1 MASGFLRNTVVLMT
15 GSGMA
20 QLFTLGITLLLARV
34 YSDVDFGVMAIFAAT
49 QVILAELS
57 NARYDNAIMLP
68 KESNRAASLLGLCW
82 LIGFGVSIFVFMGV
96 FAAEQLLSGLVAE
109 SKVWALLH
117 WLPLSCLLGAI
128 LQPLT
133 VYLNRNN
140 QYRTIAVAKVL
151 QAFGTG
157 LTSLYLGY
165 AGWGAMGLL
174 VGFVVGQLLALMFSI
189 TALSISNFGQFF
201 QRTEMRLVAIEY
213 KHFPLYSSTSTL
225 LNTFSRQVPVY
236 LLQYFF
242 NSAIVGQ
249 FSMANR
255 LLGTP
260 VLLVAQSF
268 GQVFYQRAAREHEL
282 EHHSSFLS
290 LVVKTTRNLFALG
303 ILPVLL
309 LGIAGPQL
317 FALALGPKWL
327 EAGVFA
333 QYLAPW
339 FLLLFT
345 VNPLTYVLNIK
356 AKLGFELWYNVA
368 IFIARTAVLGWFGYA
383 GEPVWAIVGFAL
395 VGVLFNGFML
405 GYIWYISGAD
415 KLGWQ
420 KAWEAVWHKS

>member
-1 MASGFLRNTVVLMT
+1 MASGFLKNTLVLMT
-15 GSGMA
+15 GSGLA
-20 QLFTLGITLLLARV
+20 QVFTLGITLLLARV
-34 YSDVDFGVMAIFAAT
+34 YDDVDFGIMAIFAAT
-49 QVILAELS
+49 QMILAELS

-68 KESNRAASLLGLCW
+68 KENNLAASLLGLCW
-82 LIGFGVSIFVFMGV
+82 LIGLGVSGIALLGV
-96 FAAEQLLSGLVAE
+96 LGAELLLADWATEEG
-109 SKVWALLH
+109 VWQLLH
-117 WLPLSCLLGAI
+117 WLPLSCLLGAV

-140 QYRTIAVAKVL
+140 QYRAIATAKVL

-165 AGWGAMGLL
+165 NGWGAMGLL
-174 VGFVVGQLLALMFSI
+174 VGFIVGQGAALLFSI
-189 TALSISNFGQFF
+189 TALSFSNLGQYFDKRGM
-201 QRTEMRLVAIEY
+201 QVVAKEY
-213 KHFPLYSSTSTL
+213 KHFPLYSSASTL

-242 NSAIVGQ
+242 NAGVVGQ

-268 GQVFYQRAAREHEL
+268 GQVFYQRAAREHDL
-282 EHHSSFLS
+282 GHHSSFLA
-290 LVVKTTRNLFALG
+290 LVVKTTRNLMALG
-303 ILPVLL
+303 ILPVML

-317 FALALGPKWL
+317 FAWVLGPKWL

-356 AKLGFELWYNVA
+356 AKLSFELWYNVA
-368 IFIARTAVLGWFGYA
+368 IFIARASVLVWFGYMA
-383 GEPVWAIVGFAL
+383 EPVWAIAGFAAAGF
-395 VGVLFNGFML
+395 VFNVFML

-420 KAWEAVWHKS
+420 KAWEVVWGRN

>member
-1 MASGFLRNTVVLMT
+1 MASGFLKNTLVLMT
-15 GSGMA
+15 GSGLA
-20 QLFTLGITLLLARV
+20 QVFTLGITLLLARV
-34 YSDVDFGVMAIFAAT
+34 YSDVDFGLMAIFAAT
-49 QVILAELS
+49 QMIVAELS

-68 KESNRAASLLGLCW
+68 KDNNKAASLLGLCW
-82 LIGFGVSIFVFMGV
+82 LIGLAVSAIALGGV
-96 FAAEQLLSGLVAE
+96 FAAEQLLASVVTE
-109 SKVWALLH
+109 VQVWELLH
-117 WLPLSCLLGAI
+117 WLPVSALLGAV

-140 QYRTIAVAKVL
+140 QYRTIAAAKVV
-151 QAFGTG
+151 QAFVTG

-165 AGWGAMGLL
+165 SGWGAMGLL
-174 VGFVVGQLLALMFSI
+174 VGFVGGQLLALVFSI
-189 TALSISNFGQFF
+189 TALSIKDLGRFF
-201 QRTEMRLVAIEY
+201 QLTDMRTVAIEY
-213 KHFPLYSSTSTL
+213 KHFPLYSSASTL

-242 NSAIVGQ
+242 NAAVVGQ

-282 EHHSSFLS
+282 EHHSSFLA
-290 LVVKTTRNLFALG
+290 LVVKTTRNLLLLG
-303 ILPVLL
+303 ILPVML

-317 FALALGPKWL
+317 FAWVLGPKWL
-327 EAGVFA
+327 DAGIFA

-356 AKLGFELWYNVA
+356 AKLSFEFWYNVA
-368 IFIARTAVLGWFGYA
+368 IFIARASVLVWFGYA
-383 GEPVWAIVGFAL
+383 GEPVWAIAGFAI
-395 VGVLFNGFML
+395 VGVVFNVFML

-415 KLGWQ
+415 KLGWK
-420 KAWEAVWHKS
+420 KAWEVVWQKS